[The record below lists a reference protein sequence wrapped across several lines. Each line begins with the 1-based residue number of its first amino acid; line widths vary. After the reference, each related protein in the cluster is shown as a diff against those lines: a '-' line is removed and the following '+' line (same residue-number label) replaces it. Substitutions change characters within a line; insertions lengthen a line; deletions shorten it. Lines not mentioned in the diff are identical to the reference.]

1 MAAKRQKSSENIRE
15 FLLFTE
21 TVCAWPNKEGTSWIQ
36 EKKKNW
42 VCFFFESLTDVLSL
56 PESGTQQ
63 KETEDTLSILASAYP
78 D

>member
-1 MAAKRQKSSENIRE
+1 MAKQRGHQLN
-15 FLLFTE
+15 T
-21 TVCAWPNKEGTSWIQ
+21 G
-36 EKKKNW
+36 KKKNW

-63 KETEDTLSILASAYP
+63 KETEDTLNILASAYP